1 MKIVKLLPLLALAAC
16 ADNTATKQQ
25 SVQIFAAASTALTSA
40 QSKAVDQAKA
50 THLVKP
56 TDVTLDYTG
65 PCTLGGSLGLNGSYS
80 GDSNTDHAVFDLTT
94 AFNGCHEVAGTLDGS
109 LHWTSE
115 ATATGFT
122 AGMNGAL
129 DWTDNDGTVSCNFDL
144 ALAIDQ
150 TGVRYDGHLCGYD
163 VKTELTIGH

>member
-40 QSKAVDQAKA
+40 QAKAVDQAKA

-65 PCTLGGSLGLNGSYS
+65 PCTLGGSLGRRRHVRKTRS
-80 GDSNTDHAVFDLTT
+80 
-94 AFNGCHEVAGTLDGS
+94 
-109 LHWTSE
+109 
-115 ATATGFT
+115 TGIAPEPLGPST
-122 AGMNGAL
+122 YR
-129 DWTDNDGTVSCNFDL
+129 TRSS
-144 ALAIDQ
+144 
-150 TGVRYDGHLCGYD
+150 
-163 VKTELTIGH
+163 

>member
-25 SVQIFAAASTALTSA
+25 SVQIFAAATTALTSA
-40 QSKAVDQAKA
+40 QSKAVDQSKA

-65 PCTLGGSLGLNGSYS
+65 PCTLGGTVAVSGAYS
-80 GDSNTDHAVFDLTT
+80 GDDNSDHAVFDLST
-94 AFNGCHEVAGTLDGS
+94 AFNGCHEVTGTLDGS

-122 AGMNGAL
+122 AGMKGQL
-129 DWTDNDGTVSCNFDL
+129 DWSDNNGSASCEFDL
-144 ALAIDQ
+144 GLTIDQ
-150 TGVRYDGHLCGYD
+150 AGISYGGHLCGYD
-163 VKTELTIGH
+163 VKADLQISH